1 MSTEP
6 ESPREEGLLGSLRLL
21 VRSLLQ
27 VVVTRVEIFSTELA
41 EERFN
46 LTTLALVA
54 LTILFCIQAGLILA
68 VLFLV
73 LAVSNEHRLM
83 ALGIGA
89 GVLLLGALGGVLWL
103 RAWLKSRPPMFG
115 ATLTELRKDRER
127 LRRGI

>member
-1 MSTEP
+1 MVADP
-6 ESPREEGLLGSLRLL
+6 PPPPDEGLLGSFRLL
-21 VRSLLQ
+21 IRSVIQ
-27 VVVTRVEIFSTELA
+27 VIVTRVEIFSTEIA

-54 LTILFCIQAGLILA
+54 LMILFCIQAGLILA

-73 LAVSNEHRLM
+73 LAVSSEHRLM

-89 GVLLLGALGGVLWL
+89 GVLLLGAVGGVLWL

-115 ATLTELRKDRER
+115 ATIAELRKDRER
-127 LRRGI
+127 LRRSV